1 MVNVKNS
8 VVTAAT
14 ANVGTKT
21 SIPDGHKSMWAIN
34 NLHASNPGKGGEQGV
49 QDMAIL
55 NFYLF
60 SGLSDMELAAYRTRS
75 LPSWGKGNKQRPVS
89 TADDLEEL
97 YAKVGEEGVWEFSDI
112 NLIQNLISG
121 EL

>member
-1 MVNVKNS
+1 
-8 VVTAAT
+8 
-14 ANVGTKT
+14 
-21 SIPDGHKSMWAIN
+21 
-34 NLHASNPGKGGEQGV
+34 
-49 QDMAIL
+49 
-55 NFYLF
+55 
-60 SGLSDMELAAYRTRS
+60 MELAAYRTRS

-112 NLIQNLISG
+112 NLIQNLITG